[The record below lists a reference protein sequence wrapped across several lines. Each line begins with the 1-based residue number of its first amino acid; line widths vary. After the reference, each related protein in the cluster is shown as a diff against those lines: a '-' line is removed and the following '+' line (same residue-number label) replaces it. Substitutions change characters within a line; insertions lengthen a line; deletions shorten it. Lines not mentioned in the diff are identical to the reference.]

1 MRYLDAGTT
10 RNISKIGLGTW
21 QLGSAEWGYGEAYA
35 QSEAPR
41 VIRRALELGVNL
53 FDTAEVYS
61 SGRSE
66 RILGQALGGMRE
78 TGWIATKIW
87 PIVAGSASI
96 KRRALASMRRL
107 DRPAIDLYQVHWP
120 NPLLPDASIM
130 RGMRSLQQAGFV
142 DEVGVSSYPLN
153 RWRGAEG
160 ALGGRILSNQIAYS
174 LLDRAPE
181 RDLIPFAE
189 ASGHVIIAYSPLA
202 RGLLSGRYHEADRP
216 LNQLR
221 AASARF
227 QPENLRRTSGLMT
240 ALREVAD
247 AHGATSAQIALAWV
261 IRSPAVVAIPGA
273 SSVKQLE
280 SNVAAA
286 DIDLADD
293 EYQAL
298 NRASAK
304 ASSVPVRDVSLP
316 GNPDHFFCRKA
327 HRHGRTASGEDDVGR
342 QQDHASCSGRP
353 GGWLIVPLSE

>member
-1 MRYLDAGTT
+1 MRYLNVGTS

-21 QLGSAEWGYGEAYA
+21 QFGSAEWGYGEAYS
-35 QSEAPR
+35 QSEAPQ

-53 FDTAEVYS
+53 FDTAEIYS

-66 RILGQALGGMRE
+66 RILGQALGEMRE
-78 TGWIATKIW
+78 TGWIGTKIW

-107 DRPAIDLYQVHWP
+107 GRPVIDLYQVHWP

-130 RGMRSLQQAGFV
+130 RGMRSLQRAGLV
-142 DEVGVSSYPLN
+142 DEVGVSSYSLN
-153 RWRGAEG
+153 RWRGAEA
-160 ALGGRILSNQIAYS
+160 ALGGRVLSNQIAYS
-174 LLDRAPE
+174 LLDRSPE

-189 ASGHVIIAYSPLA
+189 ASDHVIIAFSPLA
-202 RGLLSGRYHEADRP
+202 NGLLSGRYHEASRP
-216 LNQLR
+216 LNQVR
-221 AASARF
+221 AGSLHF
-227 QPENLRRTSGLMT
+227 QSENLRRTSGLMT

-247 AHGATSAQIALAWV
+247 AHSATPAQIALAWV

-273 SSVKQLE
+273 SSVKQME

-298 NRASAK
+298 NRASGK
-304 ASSVPVRDVSLP
+304 ASSAPAPDASPPRKVRHFLYPVKHTAKGGQLLAKTMWADHKSTRPVP
-316 GNPDHFFCRKA
+316 GGRKA
-327 HRHGRTASGEDDVGR
+327 GRLA
-342 QQDHASCSGRP
+342 P
-353 GGWLIVPLSE
+353 